1 MKKNN
6 ISNPVSVSM
15 GAHDHIMNKWNR
27 LPSNFMLVHTLTM
40 GNAEGNSLLMQMP
53 AEEALARRDIISC
66 SLIDLADRKSRDS
79 ITYAEIVFVLDVP
92 AANILQTNIADAS
105 TPDNSFYEGDSVAKK
120 AKLANHFKP
129 AYANH
134 GYGIQTPEHLVSMQN
149 SRHSGY
155 NEVVIVAKEG
165 VILRK
170 DSPATG
176 RIKVKK
182 LLLLPDSDQVS
193 NSKIMDRALL
203 NYWERVKLLNPGVSS
218 DIHLPE
224 TGRSFYI

>member
-1 MKKNN
+1 MKKNS
-6 ISNPVSVSM
+6 ISNPVSA
-15 GAHDHIMNKWNR
+15 GINNHIIKKWGP
-27 LPSNFMLVHTLTM
+27 LPSNLILVHTLTM
-40 GNAEGNSLLMQMP
+40 GNAGGNSLMMRMP

-66 SLIDLADRKSRDS
+66 SLIDLDDRKSRDS

-105 TPDNSFYEGDSVAKK
+105 TPDNSFYEGPSVAQK
-120 AKLANHFKP
+120 ARLANHFKS

-134 GYGIQTPEHLVSMQN
+134 GYNIQTPEHLVSMQN
-149 SRHSGY
+149 SRHSSY

-165 VILRK
+165 VSLRK

-193 NSKIMDRALL
+193 HRRITDTTLM
-203 NYWERVKLLNPGVSS
+203 NYWEHVKLLNPGVLS
-218 DIHLPE
+218 DIRLPE
-224 TGRSFYI
+224 TSRSFYI